1 LNILFVLYHDFTA
14 NSASHTA
21 SFANELQR
29 LGHDCCIAVPANK
42 STISCLGPTTFQAI
56 EFSELPRLSK
66 CFRNERGPDIV
77 HAWTPREIVRTF
89 SAAVL
94 ENFPGRL
101 FVHLEDNEWHI
112 LSCALNRPVK
122 ELFALTR
129 RELDRLVG
137 PGLSH
142 PRKAIDFMS
151 QADGITVII
160 DRLAELSPP
169 GVPTIELWP
178 SADPSLF
185 FADPISASR
194 RAARGIAKN
203 SFVIAYTGN
212 VHAANA
218 YEMRSLYLAV
228 AILNREGFPTTLV
241 RAGRDFYPF
250 LGPNDDWAR
259 PHAIELGLVP
269 HVEVRSVLALA
280 DVLVQPGKS
289 DQFNDYRFP
298 SKVPEFLSVG
308 RPVVLPN
315 ANIAKHMTHRKHG
328 YVLDDPSAVAIAD
341 AIREI
346 MSDPDLYA
354 TLSAGSLEFFQ
365 ERLSWRASA
374 QKLNHFYLQNSN
386 FREANL
392 ASRALEV

>member
-1 LNILFVLYHDFTA
+1 MNILFVLYHDFTA

-21 SFANELQR
+21 SFAHELQR
-29 LGHDCCIAVPANK
+29 LGHECCIAVPANK
-42 STISCLGPTTFQAI
+42 DTISCLGPTTFRAI
-56 EFSELPRLSK
+56 EFSELPKLNE
-66 CFRNERGPDIV
+66 CFGDGRGPDVV

-94 ENFPGRL
+94 ENFQCRL

-122 ELFALTR
+122 EIFALTR
-129 RELDRLVG
+129 QELDKLVG

-142 PRKAIDFMS
+142 PRKAVEFMER
-151 QADGITVII
+151 ADGVTVII
-160 DRLAELSPP
+160 DRLAELAPP
-169 GVPTIELWP
+169 GVPSIEIWP
-178 SADPSLF
+178 SANPGFF
-185 FADPISASR
+185 FAEPISESSR
-194 RAARGIAKN
+194 AGRGIAKN
-203 SFVIAYTGN
+203 SIVIAYTGN

-218 YEMRSLYLAV
+218 CEMRSLYLAV

-250 LGPNDDWAR
+250 LAPNDDWAR
-259 PHAIELGLVP
+259 PHVIELGLVP
-269 HVEVRSVLALA
+269 HIEVRSVLALA

-308 RPVVLPN
+308 RPVILPN

-328 YVLDDPSAVAIAD
+328 YVLEEPSAVAIAD

-346 MSDPDLYA
+346 MSDRDLYSS
-354 TLSAGSLEFFQ
+354 LSAGALEFFN
-365 ERLSWRASA
+365 ERLSWQASA
-374 QKLNHFYLQNSN
+374 EKLNNFYLQTSKVC
-386 FREANL
+386 EAKHL
-392 ASRALEV
+392 FTCA